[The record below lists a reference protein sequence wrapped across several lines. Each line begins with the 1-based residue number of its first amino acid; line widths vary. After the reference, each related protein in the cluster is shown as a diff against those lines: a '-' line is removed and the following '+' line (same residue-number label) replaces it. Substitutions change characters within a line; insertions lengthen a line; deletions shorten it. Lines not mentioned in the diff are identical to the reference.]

1 MSEKRFP
8 FVSDVEEL
16 LYLLWSDDRLSYVA
30 RWGVMLAVFG
40 AAVIVFTLAFNEPR
54 FLVLILFAF
63 IYAFVS
69 AARFVQ
75 DLYNLPE
82 LDLPIQYLLA
92 SSFLQN
98 SRPVIRVNSGKLD
111 VPEGQ
116 INLIDRIGG
125 PGIVNVGKN
134 NLVMFEKLTGYS
146 RVVSQGIHDIY
157 RYEFIREVISLDVQ
171 HYQLEKVEAITVDGI
186 RVRVNHVNIQY
197 KLRERE
203 NLWTTTMG
211 QDLDG
216 TAFHGAV
223 KNFSD
228 NRLVSESG
236 ILSMQDTVSGI
247 IAGAIKRYINHH
259 TLDQIIT
266 PDGDTDARQAM
277 KEVLYGPEVREK
289 LTNVGARLLTGIQ
302 LGAFEFPDTG
312 IDEYRLSRWK
322 EVKKG
327 EIKVLKAEGDA
338 YQFARQDA
346 VRSQTQAEMIRGII
360 TALDDL
366 NLSDVKDLD
375 ALIQIRTAQI
385 LDMWS
390 GLYKSDVKNQPKLD
404 DLLRA
409 RHEDEEDGQE

>member
-8 FVSDVEEL
+8 VISDVEDL
-16 LYLLWSDDRLSYVA
+16 LYLLWSDDGLSYVA
-30 RWGVMLAVFG
+30 RWGVMAAIWG
-40 AAVIVFTLAFNEPR
+40 AMVILFTFAFNEPR
-54 FLVLILFAF
+54 FLVLILFALIYVF
-63 IYAFVS
+63 IS
-69 AARFVQ
+69 AARFIK

-82 LDLPIQYLLA
+82 LSLPIQYLLA
-92 SSFLQN
+92 SSFLPN
-98 SRPVIRVNSGKLD
+98 NRPFLSINSGK
-111 VPEGQ
+111 VSVREGE

-125 PGIVNVGKN
+125 PGIVSVGKN
-134 NLVMFEKLTGYS
+134 NVVMFEKLAGYS
-146 RVVSQGIHDIY
+146 RVVSQGVHEIR

-171 HYQLEKVEAITVDGI
+171 HYQLAKVEAITVDGI
-186 RVRVNHVNIQY
+186 RVRVNQINIQY

-211 QDLDG
+211 KELDG
-216 TAFHGAV
+216 TAFHGAM

-228 NRLVSESG
+228 NRLVSENG

-247 IAGAIKRYINHH
+247 VAGAIKRYINHH
-259 TLDQIIT
+259 TLDEIIT
-266 PDGDTDARQAM
+266 PEGNTDARQAL
-277 KEVLYGPEVREK
+277 KAVLYGPEVREK
-289 LTNVGARLLTGIQ
+289 LTHVGVRLLTGIQ

-366 NLSDVKDLD
+366 NLSDVEDLD

-390 GLYKSDVKNQPKLD
+390 GLYKSDVKHPPKLD
-404 DLLRA
+404 DLLRD
-409 RHEDEEDGQE
+409 RHEDEENN